1 MHSAARII
9 GQERLPI
16 NRAGLRVRPT
26 PTSDPLAVV
35 RSPSPKL
42 RQLTTRLPPP
52 LTLFAPEST
61 ARSAAPVTSR
71 R

>member
-16 NRAGLRVRPT
+16 NRAGLGVRTT

-35 RSPSPKL
+35 PSPSTKL
-42 RQLTTRLPPP
+42 RQLTKRLPPS
-52 LTLFAPEST
+52 LTSFAPEST
-61 ARSAAPVTSR
+61 ARSAAPVNAGR
-71 R
+71 